1 MNGKKEGRIQD
12 FACVYILASRIL
24 ALKIRENCCA
34 KIVIR
39 ALYKLPFRFHLKMI
53 YKSMTN
59 KQTMHSKQW
68 RLRRTANNVVIPQA

>member
-12 FACVYILASRIL
+12 FACVCILASRIL

-59 KQTMHSKQW
+59 EVC
-68 RLRRTANNVVIPQA
+68 TANNGAYEERRTM